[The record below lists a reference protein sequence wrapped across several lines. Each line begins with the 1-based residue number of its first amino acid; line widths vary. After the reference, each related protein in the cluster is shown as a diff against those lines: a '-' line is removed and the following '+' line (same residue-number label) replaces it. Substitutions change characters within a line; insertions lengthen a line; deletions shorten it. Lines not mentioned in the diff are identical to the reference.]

1 MKEKMIIL
9 FFMFFQFAFGQSN
22 VSRYTLKSY
31 SDKSGKGEVNI
42 SKDSLSLK
50 SIMVSENILEDTKYT
65 VTESIECYNN
75 TSLTTHKI
83 DYEIFA
89 QKGELMRLDSIYV
102 NVKQKDSL
110 QIWTY
115 KSRTKVD
122 TLITK
127 FPTIPFSFLSYYLS
141 TLDYSRKGK
150 IATLNLI
157 NSFKLT
163 GYIENVPLVYV
174 EDVIV
179 KREGEIITL
188 KKVKLGD
195 ETYISTFWL
204 NKNNEVVIMS
214 IGNSINKTTYRDYD
228 SIDEIKLYKEIFREI
243 NMRNL

>member
-1 MKEKMIIL
+1 
-9 FFMFFQFAFGQSN
+9 MFFGLTFSQTKIN
-22 VSRYTLKSY
+22 RYNFKNY
-31 SDKSGKGEVNI
+31 NYI
-42 SKDSLSLK
+42 NSKVEITNSIDSLFLTSNL
-50 SIMVSENILEDTKYT
+50 VTENIDGNMKYIR
-65 VTESIECYNN
+65 TESIVCANN
-75 TSLTTHKI
+75 ESLSPIKI
-83 DYEIFA
+83 DFEIII
-89 QKGELMRLDSIYV
+89 QKGELRRLDSIYV

-150 IATLNLI
+150 IAQLNLF

-163 GYIENVPLVYV
+163 GYKENVPLVYL
-174 EDVIV
+174 EDVII

-228 SIDEIKLYKEIFREI
+228 SVDEIELYKEIFTKIIKGEI
-243 NMRNL
+243 YKE